1 LLASAVTSGEL
12 LLVVA
17 VPAVPEVTDDVSEL
31 TI

>member
-1 LLASAVTSGEL
+1 VTCGEL